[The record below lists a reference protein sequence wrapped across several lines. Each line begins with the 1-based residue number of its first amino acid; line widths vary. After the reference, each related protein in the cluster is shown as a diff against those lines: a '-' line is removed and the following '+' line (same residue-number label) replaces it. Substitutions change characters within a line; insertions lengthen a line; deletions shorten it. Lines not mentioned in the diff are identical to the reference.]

1 MSRTFNCGQ
10 SSVSVFEMKLQSL
23 CAALFI
29 LVFCGCQ
36 SDSYAPPPP
45 VTSQILAASV
55 RKESHANFA
64 MLREG
69 RTLFVHRCIECHTLP
84 SIWHYRTDEW
94 PGIVS
99 SMSHRSGLKPVERE
113 AIVAYILAVRSQ
125 H

>member
-1 MSRTFNCGQ
+1 
-10 SSVSVFEMKLQSL
+10 MKEQSL
-23 CAALFI
+23 CVALFI
-29 LVFCGCQ
+29 WLFCGCQ

-45 VTSQILAASV
+45 VTSQMLAASV

-84 SIWHYRTDEW
+84 SVWHYRTDEW

-99 SMSHRSGLKPVERE
+99 SMSHRSSLKPVERE

>member
-1 MSRTFNCGQ
+1 
-10 SSVSVFEMKLQSL
+10 MKEQSL
-23 CAALFI
+23 CVALFVW
-29 LVFCGCQ
+29 LFCGCQ

-45 VTSQILAASV
+45 PPVTSQMVAASV
-55 RKESHANFA
+55 RKESDANFA

-84 SIWHYRTDEW
+84 LVWHYRTDEW

-99 SMSHRSGLKPVERE
+99 SMSHRSGLKPAERE